1 MQKYYSTS
9 PKHRLSVLKWFEED
23 AIEIIK
29 SNHHLNY
36 VEPQYFSPDE
46 KNRLLATN
54 KTIHTFRIEKDGI
67 FLPIEYL
74 REIHNKLVLSKPVGF
89 HLGQPVTLSSKS
101 GESGLRIALGSRLI
115 IDSIR
120 TIEEKNG
127 GIEMAREKLTS
138 IISSACNRIE
148 ELANEFGN

>member
-1 MQKYYSTS
+1 M
-9 PKHRLSVLKWFEED
+9 HR
-23 AIEIIK
+23 
-29 SNHHLNY
+29 
-36 VEPQYFSPDE
+36 
-46 KNRLLATN
+46 
-54 KTIHTFRIEKDGI
+54 
-67 FLPIEYL
+67 
-74 REIHNKLVLSKPVGF
+74 KLVESKPYGF
-89 HLGQPVTLSSKS
+89 HLGQPVTLSSES
-101 GESGLRIALGSRLI
+101 GEAGLRIALGSRLI